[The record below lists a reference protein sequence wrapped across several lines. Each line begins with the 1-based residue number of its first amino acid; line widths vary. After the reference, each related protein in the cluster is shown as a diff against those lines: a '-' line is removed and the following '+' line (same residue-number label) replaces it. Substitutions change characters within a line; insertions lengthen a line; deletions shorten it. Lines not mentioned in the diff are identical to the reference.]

1 MSGVTPCLRGPVTAL
16 CITHPLPR
24 APSSSED
31 GPLFRVVVGGVQG
44 VVKVLDPEL
53 QPLAEFNLYRAD
65 HGLLPLGRVRGFK
78 SLCIDKA

>member
-1 MSGVTPCLRGPVTAL
+1 
-16 CITHPLPR
+16 
-24 APSSSED
+24 
-31 GPLFRVVVGGVQG
+31 VVVGGVQG